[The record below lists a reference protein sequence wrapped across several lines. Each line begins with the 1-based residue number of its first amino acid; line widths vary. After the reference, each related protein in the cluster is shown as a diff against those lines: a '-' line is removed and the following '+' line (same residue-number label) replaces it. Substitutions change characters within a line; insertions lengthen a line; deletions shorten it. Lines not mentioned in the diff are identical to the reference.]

1 MNKGDVF
8 KILCRF
14 HNLNISVIFFL
25 KIPNNLHFG
34 PETPGLQGS
43 IQEIWGLLTLAF
55 LSIKSSAYSTQ
66 GICLQRLRFG
76 SEAVQRLRQD
86 NI

>member
-1 MNKGDVF
+1 MQIHK
-8 KILCRF
+8 
-14 HNLNISVIFFL
+14 LNISVIFFF
-25 KIPNNLHFG
+25 KIPNKLHFG
-34 PETPGLQGS
+34 SEMPGGS

-55 LSIKSSAYSTQ
+55 PSITFSAYSTQ

-76 SEAVQRLRQD
+76 SEAVQRLRQA

>member
-1 MNKGDVF
+1 MNKWGVF
-8 KILCRF
+8 KILCRL

-25 KIPNNLHFG
+25 EIPNKLHFG
-34 PETPGLQGS
+34 PETPGGS

-55 LSIKSSAYSTQ
+55 PSIRSSAYATQ